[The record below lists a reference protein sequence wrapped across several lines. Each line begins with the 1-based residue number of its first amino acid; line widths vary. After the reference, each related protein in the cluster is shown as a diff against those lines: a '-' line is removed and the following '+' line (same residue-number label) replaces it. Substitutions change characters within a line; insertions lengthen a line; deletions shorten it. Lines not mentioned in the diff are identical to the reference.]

1 MTTFTLIAK
10 NNSLYFPHGGDDWA
24 AAGDVRR
31 DCPDHPSLLICRY
44 DEDMDVCPWPMT
56 SEYATAAELRERLAS
71 ALYDERESNPSWPNK
86 PEVVIL
92 LPDGK
97 PFDFDD
103 VLADR
108 VLRDSTVT
116 WELYEGHQREYNPDN
131 YRGI

>member
-31 DCPDHPSLLICRY
+31 DCPEHPSLLIRRY
-44 DEDMDVCPWPMT
+44 DEGDIDTCPWPMVP
-56 SEYATAAELRERLAS
+56 SEHYTLEDLRHNLAS
-71 ALYDERESNPSWPNK
+71 ALYDERESNACWPNK

-92 LPDGK
+92 LPDGER
-97 PFDFDD
+97 FDLDD

-108 VLRDSTVT
+108 VLRDATVT
-116 WELYEGHQREYNPDN
+116 WTTGA
-131 YRGI
+131 